1 MIETTSQ
8 EQATPPAHAQSSER
22 RPIIAIDGPAG
33 SGKSTTARLLARRLG
48 FTYLDTGAFYRALT
62 LKILEAQIPPDH
74 QAAVVR
80 EAQRTHIAIR
90 SDPDGDRVYLDGR
103 DVTTRIRD
111 PHITNAIAPIS
122 GNPGVRE
129 LMVKRQ
135 REIGRKGGVVM
146 EGRDIGTVVFPEADL
161 KVFMNASL
169 DERTR
174 RRQRE
179 LEAKGLHKDFQ
190 TLRREI
196 EIRDEKDSRRAVAP
210 LRPAEDAIL
219 LDTTNLTLEQQV
231 DFIIAALQHKLAV
244 RAENG
249 RR

>member
-1 MIETTSQ
+1 MIEITSQ
-8 EQATPPAHAQSSER
+8 EQVIPAVHLTTRER

-62 LKILEAQIPPDH
+62 LKILEAKIPPEQQD
-74 QAAVVR
+74 AVVAV
-80 EAQRTHIAIR
+80 AQRTHITIK

-103 DVTTRIRD
+103 DVTTRIRE
-111 PHITNAIAPIS
+111 PHVTNNIAPIS

-146 EGRDIGTVVFPEADL
+146 EGRDIGTVVFPDADL
-161 KVFMNASL
+161 KIFMSASL

-179 LEAKGLHKDFQ
+179 LAAKGLHKDFQ

-196 EIRDEKDSRRAVAP
+196 EIRDQKDSQRAVAP
-210 LRPAEDAIL
+210 LRPAEDAII

-231 DFIIAALQHKLAV
+231 DFIIDALHRKLA
-244 RAENG
+244 
-249 RR
+249 